1 VADPSAPASSSRRS
15 SLAGKRIVITRAALQ
30 SSELFEKLLERR
42 AIPRSLPL
50 VSFSPPENYA
60 PLDAALGRWRKQKF
74 EWVLFTSANAVQ
86 SVVSRS
92 AALGFRLAQPGGT
105 PSVATVGPATAEA
118 AAKAEFTVEHVAK
131 THLGIA
137 LAGELAPQLRDKS
150 VFLPRSDRANPD
162 LPAALRGLGAHLT
175 EVVAYRTLPPTDVDR
190 ERISG
195 IANGEAD
202 SVLFFSPTAVHNFA
216 DLMGKQRLSEIQHQ
230 LAIAAVG
237 PVTSAALREYGIHR
251 IVVAADTTTDAV
263 IGALEA
269 HFTAIAAAQQAI
281 AGAKHG

>member
-1 VADPSAPASSSRRS
+1 VADPSPSASSSRQC

-30 SSELFEKLLERR
+30 SSELFEMLRERR
-42 AIPRSLPL
+42 AIPISLPL
-50 VSFSPPENYA
+50 VSFSPPQDYG
-60 PLDAALGRWRKQKF
+60 PLDAALVRWLKQEF
-74 EWVLFTSANAVQ
+74 DWVLFTSANAVQ

-92 AALGFRLAQPGGT
+92 ASRGFRLAQVGGV

-118 AAKAEFTVEHVAK
+118 AAKAELAVEHVAK
-131 THLGIA
+131 THLGVA
-137 LAGELAPQLRDKS
+137 LAGELATELHEKN

-162 LPAALRGLGAHLT
+162 LPAALRKLGANLT
-175 EVVAYRTLPPTDVDR
+175 EVVAYRTLPPAEVDR
-190 ERISG
+190 ERVSG
-195 IANGEAD
+195 IANGDAD

-216 DLMGKQRLSEIQHQ
+216 DLIGKQRLNELQHK

-251 IVVAADTTTDAV
+251 IVMAADTTMDAV
-263 IGALEA
+263 IEALDA
-269 HFTAIAAAQQAI
+269 HFAATAATQQPI